1 MKLIVRSKNTSC
13 KDLRK
18 IETPFRV
25 IYRMGSSTPTS
36 EILPRRK
43 PNSRKP
49 LLEIN
54 SPESCI
60 LSNDKIK
67 MKRRFTHAK
76 LPTAEWFTVKD
87 SISGRQKVA
96 YWLTKWRNI
105 IVKHK
110 HSSKGN
116 GIYLIRNIRDY
127 DNFVQRIER
136 PIVEYVFERYY
147 TYSREYRLHVTRE
160 GCFFA
165 NRKMLKEDAE
175 VRWHRH
181 DNNSVWIL
189 ESNELF
195 NKPNNWDEIVE
206 SCVNALKSL
215 GLHIAAFDIKVQKS
229 DVENPKWIILESN
242 SAPSLGDVTREKYKE
257 KLTEIIN
264 KFNVI

>member
-1 MKLIVRSKNTSC
+1 MNLIVRSKNKSC
-13 KDLRK
+13 KDLRNV
-18 IETPFRV
+18 ETPYRV
-25 IYRMGSSTPTS
+25 IYRMGSSTPTN

-54 SPESCI
+54 LPESCI

-87 SISGRQKVA
+87 VDSGKQKVT
-96 YWLTKWRNI
+96 YWLTKWKSI

-116 GIYLIRNIRDY
+116 GIYLIENLENY
-127 DNFVQRIER
+127 DEFVQKAER
-136 PIVEYVFERYY
+136 PIREYVFERYY
-147 TYSREYRLHVTRE
+147 TYSREYRLHVTKE

-181 DNNSVWIL
+181 DSNSVWIL
-189 ESNELF
+189 EDNELF
-195 NKPNNWDEIVE
+195 NRPNNWNEIVE
-206 SCVNALKSL
+206 SCVSALKSL
-215 GLHIAAFDIKVQKS
+215 GLDIAAFDVKVQKS
-229 DVENPKWIILESN
+229 DVVNPKWIILESN
-242 SAPSLGDVTREKYKE
+242 SAPALGDVTREKYKE
-257 KLTEIIN
+257 VLLKMIF
-264 KFNVI
+264 KQ

>member
-13 KDLRK
+13 KSLRE
-18 IETPFRV
+18 IETPYRV
-25 IYRMGSSTPTS
+25 IYRMGSKTPTS
-36 EILPRRK
+36 EILTRRK
-43 PNSRKP
+43 PNSKKP

-54 SPESCI
+54 TPQSCI

-87 SISGRQKVA
+87 VESGKQKVA
-96 YWLTKWRNI
+96 YWLTKWRRI

-116 GIYLIRNIRDY
+116 GIYLIETIRDY
-127 DNFVQRIER
+127 ENFVQRKDN
-136 PIVEYVFERYY
+136 PIQEYVFERYY
-147 TYSREYRLHVTRE
+147 TYSREYRLHVTKD

-165 NRKMLKEDAE
+165 NRKMLREDAD

-181 DNNSVWIL
+181 DSNSVWIL
-189 ESNELF
+189 EDNELF
-195 NKPNNWDEIVE
+195 NKPDNWEEIVN

-215 GLHIAAFDIKVQKS
+215 GLDIAAFDIKVQKS

-242 SAPSLGDVTREKYKE
+242 SAPSLGDVTKEKYKT
-257 KLTEIIN
+257 KLIEMIN
-264 KFNVI
+264 NNKI